1 MKNLLLLSAIAL
13 FLVSCSE
20 DEPCC
25 GTVREKKITYDSKD
39 MPTGYSVKTECG
51 TFQVSK
57 EEYFT
62 ISMSSTYC
70 K

>member
-1 MKNLLLLSAIAL
+1 MKKLILSLVIAL
-13 FLVSCSE
+13 AFVSCSE

-62 ISMSSTYC
+62 IPMSSTYC